1 MLNYGHD
8 LGRQED
14 YSFAFL
20 FGHSSYYSRYG
31 YQTNTHSDP
40 AWATVKDEMSE
51 AAMVCVLQ
59 EGVLDGYF
67 AAVEKG
73 RATGCVNWPLPFL
86 AY

>member
-1 MLNYGHD
+1 
-8 LGRQED
+8 
-14 YSFAFL
+14 
-20 FGHSSYYSRYG
+20 
-31 YQTNTHSDP
+31 
-40 AWATVKDEMSE
+40 MSE

-73 RATGCVNWPLPFL
+73 RPTVCANWPLPFL

>member
-1 MLNYGHD
+1 
-8 LGRQED
+8 
-14 YSFAFL
+14 
-20 FGHSSYYSRYG
+20 
-31 YQTNTHSDP
+31 
-40 AWATVKDEMSE
+40 VKDEMSE

-73 RATGCVNWPLPFL
+73 RPTGCVNWPLPFL